1 MVLGEIISI
10 CAKLGK
16 IAPRFF
22 ALATISTMAY
32 PDDIFFDIE
41 TLVNVAQPQRILL
54 LGDCNDDFLQN
65 YIKQRAILKQSCSVT
80 KLTPNQLKDFNALE
94 QSFDVA
100 IAINWFENFDKRTG
114 AQTLARLRD
123 VLSPQYCICL
133 PITTSSQNEGWQLTD
148 LFSFALSKVA
158 SYQSDEL
165 EYGLF
170 KYNID
175 DYKKTPDWLNSDNWA
190 NPQMWGK
197 YWW

>member
-1 MVLGEIISI
+1 MD
-10 CAKLGK
+10 
-16 IAPRFF
+16 
-22 ALATISTMAY
+22 Y

-41 TLVNVAQPQRILL
+41 TLINVAQPQRILL
-54 LGDCNDDFLQN
+54 LGDCDDTFLQN
-65 YIKQRAILKQSCSVT
+65 YTKQRAILKQPCSVT
-80 KLTPNQLKDFNALE
+80 QVRPDQLDHFNVLE
-94 QSFDVA
+94 ETFDVA
-100 IAINWFENFDKRTG
+100 IGVNWFEHFNKRTG
-114 AQTLARLRD
+114 EKVLARLRD
-123 VLSPQYCICL
+123 VLSPQYCVCL
-133 PITTSSQNEGWQLTD
+133 PMQKPSKNIAESDIWQLTD

-158 SYQSDEL
+158 TYQSDGF